1 MNSTESL
8 HVCGRLTFIL
18 RDQYGRVKE
27 LRRVRNLIVNTGLG
41 HITARLVGTSQGVMS
56 HMALGSSSLAV
67 AAGNTTLGSQLGS
80 REVLESVVRQGL
92 SSESVVYV
100 ATFDPGEATG
110 AITEAGIFNASSA
123 GVMLCRTVFA
133 VINKSVSDTLQVT
146 WTVTF
151 SG

>member
-8 HVCGRLTFIL
+8 RVCGHLTFVL
-18 RDQYGRVKE
+18 RDRYGRVKE
-27 LRRVRNLIVNTGLG
+27 LRRVHNLIVNTGLG

-56 HMALGSSSLAV
+56 HMALGAGSSVV

-80 REVLESVVRQGL
+80 REAFESVVRQGL

-110 AITEAGIFNASSA
+110 AITEAGIFNAASA

-133 VINKSVSDTLQVT
+133 VINKSASDTLQVT